1 MNKVFKGLP
10 VDPTPEE
17 ILEHI
22 KLRQQ
27 TERMIGGTVRRWA
40 PEPEVEIRK
49 DKRRKENRTT
59 K

>member
-10 VDPTPEE
+10 IDPTPEE
-17 ILEHI
+17 IIDHI
-22 KLRQQ
+22 KLGQQ